1 MIVPFFTV
9 IVVQMKRMTT
19 QSGVFAWC
27 YLTAVISGATFF
39 ALSNIFF
46 LVAAFRPERDP
57 ALIQLLNDLAWI
69 VFTAPVGM
77 LLTQF
82 VLLALAAIF
91 LPGLLLAAGALPWW
105 DALRV
110 QPRAGAALAG
120 AGAAVVGLLAG
131 ALYDP
136 VWRSAVADGRDFV
149 VAATAFVLLV
159 RWRVAPWIVVLGA
172 GLAGLALHA

>member
-1 MIVPFFTV
+1 MPDGLWIAAASIAALLGMACLALAMDVHWRQVRDAPRT
-9 IVVQMKRMTT
+9 RG
-19 QSGVFAWC
+19 SGITMSA
-27 YLTAVISGATFF
+27 SG
-39 ALSNIFF
+39 
-46 LVAAFRPERDP
+46 
-57 ALIQLLNDLAWI
+57 W
-69 VFTAPVGM
+69 M
-77 LLTQF
+77 LLAASLGFCLLADTATMA
-82 VLLALAAIF
+82 VLVWMMLLALAAIF